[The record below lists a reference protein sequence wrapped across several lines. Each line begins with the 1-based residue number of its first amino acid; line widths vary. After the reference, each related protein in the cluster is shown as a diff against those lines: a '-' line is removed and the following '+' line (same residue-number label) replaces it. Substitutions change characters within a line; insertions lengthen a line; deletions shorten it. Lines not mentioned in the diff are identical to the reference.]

1 MTTAR
6 RDFVVTAAHELRTPL
21 ASLHVLLDLLQ
32 EDLRA
37 EPPDLD
43 EARDL
48 ADRAAAQ
55 SGRVIRL
62 ARQLLDLGRLDA
74 GAPLACELVDLRAL
88 ARSVIGEHE
97 PVNAATLELRAIGD
111 RPIEARADTE
121 AVAQV
126 LRILIDNGL
135 RFAPA
140 GTVVT
145 VLLRQREMSAEM
157 AVLDRGPGVRD
168 TDRERIFARFQRGS
182 DERNGAGYGLGLAI
196 GRGLARRM
204 GGELKLSSTV
214 SPTCFTVRL
223 PGPAAPAVPRRQGSS
238 GGE

>member
-21 ASLHVLLDLLQ
+21 ASLHLLLDLLR
-32 EDLRA
+32 EDLRT
-37 EPPDLD
+37 EPPELED
-43 EARDL
+43 ARDL

-62 ARQLLDLGRLDA
+62 AGQLLDLGRLDA
-74 GAPLACELVDLRAL
+74 GAPLARELVDLNAL
-88 ARSVIGEHE
+88 ARSVIGEFE
-97 PVNAATLELRAIGD
+97 PVSGAGLELRAIGD
-111 RPIEARADTE
+111 RPIEACADPE

-126 LRILIDNGL
+126 LRILLDNAL

-140 GTVVT
+140 GTAVT
-145 VLLRQREMSAEM
+145 VLLRGRETSAEM

-168 TDRERIFARFQRGS
+168 ADRERIFARFVRGS
-182 DERNGAGYGLGLAI
+182 DERNGAGSGLGLAI

-204 GGELKLSSTV
+204 SGELKLSSTA

-223 PGPAAPAVPRRQGSS
+223 PGPAASAVPRRSRTS
-238 GGE
+238 GGV